1 QPINHA
7 QALRHGLERA
17 ERPGQSGHQPHDAHD
32 GQSARIA
39 VDSAQF
45 AKRQLQRGPV
55 HEIALRFAHRSLPS
69 TQSWGEGHHARSLRV
84 SNLNGDRITVDFS
97 PLMTA
102 DLAIQI
108 HATAAMLAFF
118 LGTAVLLRRKGDRL
132 HKAMGRIWIATMV
145 VVALSSFL
153 ITEIRLWGPY
163 SFIHLLSIFTLFGV

>member
-1 QPINHA
+1 IDP
-7 QALRHGLERA
+7 
-17 ERPGQSGHQPHDAHD
+17 
-32 GQSARIA
+32 
-39 VDSAQF
+39 AQF

-55 HEIALRFAHRSLPS
+55 HEIALRFAHPALPS
-69 TQSWGEGHHARSLRV
+69 TQSCGERHPHPLRPHD
-84 SNLNGDRITVDFS
+84 NGDCNAVDFS

-108 HATAAMLAFF
+108 HATAALLAFF

-132 HKAMGRIWIATMV
+132 HKAMGRIWIATMA

-163 SFIHLLSIFTLFGV
+163 SFIHLLSIFTLCGLVMGIRAIRRGDVKGHRNTMIGLYG

>member
-1 QPINHA
+1 M
-7 QALRHGLERA
+7 
-17 ERPGQSGHQPHDAHD
+17 
-32 GQSARIA
+32 
-39 VDSAQF
+39 
-45 AKRQLQRGPV
+45 
-55 HEIALRFAHRSLPS
+55 
-69 TQSWGEGHHARSLRV
+69 
-84 SNLNGDRITVDFS
+84 DFS

-163 SFIHLLSIFTLFGV
+163 SFIHLLSIFTLFGVVMGVRAIRRGDVKGHRNTMIVLYGGALILAGAFTLLPGRRMHQLLFADGGGTALLLGLALLAAIAGALAWRRVRAGSAIGSKPS